1 MKIETFSSLFFFYSF
16 YFHFRPFGRET
27 SSLFTRNL
35 SSSRLGV
42 ALALEAFTC
51 IYMHCGWSILDLT
64 GYGLWIGHDGHATG
78 AVKIEGGLSK
88 YMHKWHI
95 KHGDIFGNVLPLMG
109 SKGSQGQL

>member
-1 MKIETFSSLFFFYSF
+1 MKPFPHCFSFT
-16 YFHFRPFGRET
+16 PFISIFVPFSRET